1 MMTPAVDSSKPPQQ
15 AQNLTGIRK
24 SAILLVLLGD
34 EAASLVY
41 RNLPEEDLQ
50 ILTEEISELDYISPE
65 IGAQILQEYYRLTV
79 TEEYLSQGGADYAKT
94 LLVKA
99 FGEDG
104 AKTLLKQVEDY
115 QEARATNLD
124 SLQRADPQQLVM
136 FVEGEHPQTIA
147 LVLAH
152 LGLKSASE
160 VILLLPEKTRAEVV
174 RRLAEMHQFSPEM
187 VQKIA
192 LVLNKKLKALGEQN
206 RRAYGGIKAVSEM
219 LNRVEPNSVKA
230 ILENIE
236 QDDPKLALSIR
247 NLMFTF
253 EDFLSVPESSMRELL
268 SHLDKKALAVALKGS
283 SEDMKNHVF
292 KTMSSRASQM
302 LKEDMEALGPVRSR
316 EVATAQQDIV
326 QQARKLEADGK
337 LTLKSFGDDAYV
349 V

>member
-1 MMTPAVDSSKPPQQ
+1 MTAAAEAAKTPLGEVLS
-15 AQNLTGIRK
+15 GVRK
-24 SAILLVLLGD
+24 AAILLVLLGE

-50 ILTEEISELDYISPE
+50 ILTEEISELEYISPE

-79 TEEYLSQGGADYAKT
+79 TEEYLAQGGSEYARS

-99 FGEDG
+99 FGDEG
-104 AKTLLKQVEDY
+104 AKQLLQQVHSY

-152 LGLKSASE
+152 MGLKAASD
-160 VILLLPEKTRAEVV
+160 ILLLLPEKTRAEVV

-192 LVLNKKLKALGEQN
+192 VVLNKKLKALGDQN

-219 LNRVEPNSVKA
+219 LNRVEPGTVKT
-230 ILENIE
+230 ILEAIE

-268 SHLDKKALAVALKGS
+268 SHLDKKTLALALKGS
-283 SEDMKNHVF
+283 SEDMKNHIF

-302 LKEDMEALGPVRSR
+302 LIEDMEALGPVRSR
-316 EVATAQQDIV
+316 EVATAQQEIV
-326 QQARKLEADGK
+326 QQARQLEAEGK
-337 LTLKSFGDDAYV
+337 LTLRSSGDDAYV

>member
-1 MMTPAVDSSKPPQQ
+1 MTGAPETAKAPPG
-15 AQNLTGIRK
+15 QNLHGIRK
-24 SAILLVLLGD
+24 AAILLVLLGD

-41 RNLPEEDLQ
+41 RNLPQEDLQ
-50 ILTEEISELDYISPE
+50 ILTEEISELEYISPE
-65 IGAQILQEYYRLTV
+65 TASQILQEYYRLNV
-79 TEEYLSQGGADYAKT
+79 TEEYLAQGGADYART

-104 AKTLLKQVEDY
+104 AKSLLQQVESY

-160 VILLLPEKTRAEVV
+160 VLLLLPERTRAEVV

-187 VQKIA
+187 VQKIS
-192 LVLNKKLKALGEQN
+192 LVLNKKLRALGEQN

-219 LNRVEPNSVKA
+219 LNRVEPGTVKT
-230 ILENIE
+230 ILEAIE

-268 SHLDKKALAVALKGS
+268 SHLDKKTLAVALKGS

-316 EVATAQQDIV
+316 EVATAQQEIV

>member
-1 MMTPAVDSSKPPQQ
+1 MTVAVENVTPTPA
-15 AQNLTGIRK
+15 QNMTGLRK
-24 SAILLVLLGD
+24 AAILLVLLGD

-41 RNLPEEDLQ
+41 RNLPQEDLQ
-50 ILTEEISELDYISPE
+50 MLTEEISELEYISPE
-65 IGAQILQEYYRLTV
+65 TGAKILQEYYRLTV
-79 TEEYLSQGGADYAKT
+79 TEEYLAQGGADYART

-104 AKTLLKQVEDY
+104 AKHLLQQVETY

-124 SLQRADPQQLVM
+124 SLQRADPRQLVM
-136 FVEGEHPQTIA
+136 FVESEHPQTIA

-160 VILLLPEKTRAEVV
+160 VLLLLPEKTRAEVV

-187 VQKIA
+187 VQKIS
-192 LVLNKKLKALGEQN
+192 LVLNKKLRALGEQN
-206 RRAYGGIKAVSEM
+206 RRAYGGIKAVSDM
-219 LNRVEPNSVKA
+219 LNRVEPCTAKT
-230 ILENIE
+230 ILEAIE

-268 SHLDKKALAVALKGS
+268 SHLDKKTLATALKGS

-302 LKEDMEALGPVRSR
+302 LKEDMEAQGPVRSK
-316 EVATAQQDIV
+316 EVTAAQQEVV
-326 QQARKLEADGK
+326 QQARKLEAEGK

>member
-1 MMTPAVDSSKPPQQ
+1 MTAAAERAKALPPE
-15 AQNLTGIRK
+15 NLTGIRK
-24 SAILLVLLGD
+24 AAILLVLLGD
-34 EAASLVY
+34 EAASLIY
-41 RNLPEEDLQ
+41 RNLPEEDVQL
-50 ILTEEISELDYISPE
+50 LTEEISELQHISPE
-65 IGAQILQEYYRLTV
+65 IGAQILQEYYGLTV
-79 TEEYLSQGGADYAKT
+79 TEEYLAQGGSDYARA

-99 FGEDG
+99 FGEEG
-104 AKTLLKQVEDY
+104 AKQLLSQVESS
-115 QEARATNLD
+115 QQARATNLG
-124 SLQRADPQQLVM
+124 SLQRADPQQLMM

-152 LGLKSASE
+152 LGVKPASE
-160 VILLLPEKTRAEVV
+160 VLLLLPEKTRAEVV

-192 LVLNKKLKALGEQN
+192 MVLNKKLKTLGEQN
-206 RRAYGGIKAVSEM
+206 RRAYGGIKAVSDM
-219 LNRVEPNSVKA
+219 LNRVEPGSVKT
-230 ILENIE
+230 ILETIE

-268 SHLDKKALAVALKGS
+268 SHLDKKTLAMALKGS

-316 EVATAQQDIV
+316 DVTAAQQEIV
-326 QQARKLEADGK
+326 QQARKLEAEGK